1 MLEQGNFLGPEI
13 TAPASDAT
21 KREVS
26 LAGKQ
31 PKELVHDR
39 DANMCTASQCK
50 KLEIASMSTRRR
62 PGYTNIS
69 TDIATAAS
77 EQRMEKEPRNRERP
91 GRSRISARRHNTAES
106 HEYKEACHSICHLTN
121 ACFLWPGPVCGP
133 ICSSQISSLA
143 GRHLHDA
150 HITDGKTEARGG

>member
-77 EQRMEKEPRNRERP
+77 EHGERAPQQRK
-91 GRSRISARRHNTAES
+91 ARQVENLCP
-106 HEYKEACHSICHLTN
+106 EA
-121 ACFLWPGPVCGP
+121 
-133 ICSSQISSLA
+133 
-143 GRHLHDA
+143 
-150 HITDGKTEARGG
+150 